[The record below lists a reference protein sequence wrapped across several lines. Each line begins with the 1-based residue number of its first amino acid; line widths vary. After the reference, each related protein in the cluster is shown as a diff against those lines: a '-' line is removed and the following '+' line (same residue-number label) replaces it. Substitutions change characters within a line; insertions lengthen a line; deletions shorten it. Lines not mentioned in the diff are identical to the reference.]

1 MRVTTLIALL
11 LLAGCG
17 RTDISAEISRQ
28 AEIGDGSLGL
38 SKLGGPTWD
47 RVCFFGPYTT
57 NANAEKALG
66 FT

>member
-11 LLAGCG
+11 LLAGYG

-28 AEIGDGSLGL
+28 AEIGDGSLDL

-47 RVCFFGPYTT
+47 RVFFFGPYTT